1 MRKSHIWL
9 IFAVLLLVIVSA
21 GVTVALLVAS
31 SNPVINTFTVGGVDI
46 TLKET
51 TGQQY
56 IMTPGVAVAKDPV
69 ITVLANSE
77 KSWLFVKLEKK
88 NSFDTYCTY
97 ELREGWTALPGQP
110 DVFYRMVEKAS
121 TEQAFEVLKDNSIFI
136 KSTLTEEQLGAVTQL
151 PTLTFTAYAVQSD
164 GFATPDG
171 AWAAV
176 NQGREE

>member
-9 IFAVLLLVIVSA
+9 IIATVLVVVVSV

-46 TLKET
+46 TLNET
-51 TGQQY
+51 TGEQY

-77 KSWLFVKLEKK
+77 RSWLFVKLEKK
-88 NSFDTYCTY
+88 NDFDNYCTY
-97 ELREGWTALPGQP
+97 ELREGWSALPGQP
-110 DVFYRMVEKAS
+110 GVFCRMVEKTS
-121 TEQAFEVLKDNSIFI
+121 TDQVFEVLKDNCIFI
-136 KSTLTEEQLGAVTQL
+136 KNTLTEEQLNAVTQL

-164 GFATPDG
+164 GFATPED
-171 AWAAV
+171 AWRAV
-176 NQGREE
+176 NQGKEE